1 MRLYNKSKITLNK
14 KNTELP
20 EKDQQDSKSNKFN
33 VPTNDSNN
41 NSVNEE
47 VEITNQSNELMI
59 SELKAELESTKQNLA
74 EYEEKLKHSL
84 ADFQNLERKTQS
96 DIENGINLKID
107 KLLLNFLTIY
117 DDLILAKKVLND
129 EKINVSGLESIIKN
143 MNSLL
148 SEYNVVPINA
158 LGENFNPNLH
168 EAVSVV
174 EDSSLDEGTI
184 TKEIRKGYI
193 SGDRVIRPTIVEISK
208 KIKLDNLNGE

>member
-1 MRLYNKSKITLNK
+1 MS
-14 KNTELP
+14 
-20 EKDQQDSKSNKFN
+20 EKDQQDTKSEKSNIT
-33 VPTNDSNN
+33 TNDSDN

-47 VEITNQSNELMI
+47 VEITNQPKELSI
-59 SELKAELESTKQNLA
+59 SELKAELEETKQNLA

-84 ADFQNLERKTQS
+84 ADFQNLQRKTQS

-107 KLLLNFLTIY
+107 KLLLKFLTIY
-117 DDLILAKKVLND
+117 DDLFLAKKVLAD
-129 EKINVSGLESIIKN
+129 GKIDVSGLESIVKN

-148 SEYNVVPINA
+148 LEYKVTPINA
-158 LGENFNPNLH
+158 LGEIFNPNFH

-193 SGDRVIRPTIVEISK
+193 SQNRVIRPTIVEISK
-208 KIKLDNLNGE
+208 KLKLDNNLHGE

>member
-1 MRLYNKSKITLNK
+1 MS
-14 KNTELP
+14 
-20 EKDQQDSKSNKFN
+20 EKDQQDTKSEKSN
-33 VPTNDSNN
+33 VTTNDYDN

-47 VEITNQSNELMI
+47 VEITNQPEELSI
-59 SELKAELESTKQNLA
+59 SELKAELEESKQNLA

-84 ADFQNLERKTQS
+84 ADFQNLQRKTQL

-117 DDLILAKKVLND
+117 DDLFLAKNVLAD
-129 EKINVSGLESIIKN
+129 EKIDISGLESIVKK

-148 SEYNVVPINA
+148 LEYKVTPINA
-158 LGENFNPNLH
+158 LGEIFNPNFH

-193 SGDRVIRPTIVEISK
+193 SQNRVIRPTIVEISK
-208 KIKLDNLNGE
+208 KLKLDNNLHGE

>member
-1 MRLYNKSKITLNK
+1 MS
-14 KNTELP
+14 
-20 EKDQQDSKSNKFN
+20 EKDQQDSKSDKFN
-33 VPTNDSNN
+33 VVTNDSNN

-47 VEITNQSNELMI
+47 VEITDQPNELMI
-59 SELKAELESTKQNLA
+59 SELKTELESTKQNLA

-84 ADFQNLERKTQS
+84 ADFQNLQRKTQS

>member
-1 MRLYNKSKITLNK
+1 MS
-14 KNTELP
+14 
-20 EKDQQDSKSNKFN
+20 EKDQQDTKSEKSNIT
-33 VPTNDSNN
+33 TNDSDN

-47 VEITNQSNELMI
+47 VEITNQPKELSI
-59 SELKAELESTKQNLA
+59 SELKAELEETKQNLA

-84 ADFQNLERKTQS
+84 ADFQNLQRKTQS

-107 KLLLNFLTIY
+107 KLLLKFLTIY
-117 DDLILAKKVLND
+117 DDLFLAKKVLAD
-129 EKINVSGLESIIKN
+129 EKIDVSGLESIVKN

-148 SEYNVVPINA
+148 LEYKVTPINA
-158 LGENFNPNLH
+158 LGEIFNPNFH

-193 SGDRVIRPTIVEISK
+193 SENRVIRPTIVEISK
-208 KIKLDNLNGE
+208 KLKLDNNLHGE